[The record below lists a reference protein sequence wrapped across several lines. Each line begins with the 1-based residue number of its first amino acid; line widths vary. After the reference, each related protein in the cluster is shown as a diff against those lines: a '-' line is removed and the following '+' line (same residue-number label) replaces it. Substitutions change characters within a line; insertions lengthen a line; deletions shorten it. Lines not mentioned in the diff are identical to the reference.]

1 LSGVANILEARVRQD
16 YVQVSW
22 PLRTRRNEYGVYVDE
37 TFALYFAP
45 AFAILTNINQ
55 PTGTQ
60 TF

>member
-1 LSGVANILEARVRQD
+1 
-16 YVQVSW
+16 
-22 PLRTRRNEYGVYVDE
+22 VYVDE